1 MEEPNAVPDERWEL
15 RIRKYSTSERMLGS
29 LKSLK
34 EIKDPID
41 VIHRLITEP
50 ISMAIRLFDHGA
62 LMALVTQF
70 DKNWDVPLSLAI
82 NEENYQAVNL
92 LI

>member
-1 MEEPNAVPDERWEL
+1 
-15 RIRKYSTSERMLGS
+15 
-29 LKSLK
+29 
-34 EIKDPID
+34 
-41 VIHRLITEP
+41 
-50 ISMAIRLFDHGA
+50 MAIRLFDHGA